1 MAALARHTHSNARS
15 CASCR
20 GVMVRLIE
28 DGKPV
33 REVAALFGLSRQTV
47 YRWLHR
53 HQESGPTALENRSC
67 RPHNVNRKYPPVTD
81 ELKRAFFAALHA
93 PPAEYGFNRTTW
105 RIPDLVAVMERLGHL
120 MNESMASGLIRS
132 GGYRWRQARVVLT
145 SNDARFREKV
155 DRLKDTLATLG
166 EDEAFFSIDEF
177 GPFAVRMRSGRALVP
192 PGGVRSVP
200 QWQRSKGA
208 LIVTAALELSGNQV
222 THFYS
227 QRKNTIEM
235 IALLRKLAVAYSDR
249 RTIFITW
256 DAAPWH
262 RSSQLFDFIREH
274 NNQARSRPTIRIVPL
289 PARAQFLNVIESV
302 FSGMARAIIH
312 NSDYPSPEAAR
323 TAIDRYLA
331 DRNEH
336 FRRNPR
342 RAGKKIWGRER
353 VTSEFS
359 ESHNCKDPN
368 YQ

>member
-1 MAALARHTHSNARS
+1 MRTSATRTHANARS
-15 CASCR
+15 CPSCR
-20 GVMVRLIE
+20 GLMVRLTE
-28 DGKPV
+28 RGEPV
-33 REVAALFGLSRQTV
+33 REVASLFGLSRTTV
-47 YRWLHR
+47 YRWLRR
-53 HQESGPTALENRSC
+53 HQEDGPAALENRSC

-81 ELKRAFFAALHA
+81 ELRRAFFAVLHA

-105 RIPDLVAVMERLGHL
+105 RMRDLIAAMERLGHL
-120 MNESMASGLIRS
+120 MNERMASELIRT

-145 SNDARFREKV
+145 SNDVKFREKV
-155 DRLKDTLATLG
+155 DRLKDTLARLR
-166 EDEAFFSIDEF
+166 EDEAFFSVDEF

-192 PGGVRSVP
+192 PGEVRSVP

-222 THFYS
+222 IHFYS

-235 IALLRKLAVAYSDR
+235 VALLRKLADAYSDR
-249 RTIFITW
+249 RTLFITW

-274 NNQARSRPTIRIVPL
+274 NDQARSHPTIRIVPL

-323 TAIDRYLA
+323 GAIDRYFA

-336 FRRNPR
+336 FRRNRR

-353 VTSEFS
+353 VVSEFS